1 MKSFFT
7 FLFLSFIISSVSIGQ
22 DGKLE
27 TTFGTNGTKLISSGT
42 GNAEILGI
50 LKDGNSLIGVGFSR
64 VGNFDKIA
72 MVKMDLNGNMDATF
86 GQNGLLTFPFG
97 SGHARASSIIQQPDG
112 KYLVAGWA
120 RYVNKDEYV
129 IIRLLQN
136 GSLDSSFGTNG
147 LAKGVFSNSSFAE
160 DEIAQIAL
168 LSDNKIVIAGRSY
181 NGQNDDG
188 FVACFNTDG
197 SLNKNFGTD
206 GFLIIEFDVI
216 PPSESVRAFAID
228 KSDNIYLGGDVATGF
243 NTEDAF
249 FIMKL
254 NKDGVKDTSFGTN
267 GVVTKVLSANIVA
280 GLNTMEIDAKGRIL
294 TGGGAFDT
302 DELDNN
308 YFLTRYNPNG
318 TPDMSFGQNG
328 QVILARSA
336 NESISDLIVF
346 PSGLIIAAGS
356 TGGFPSSFAMVRLFE
371 NGSQDMSFGTNGWSI
386 EKITNDFN
394 SIKSVVYSDGFIYA
408 GGTSRVDPEWRMAF
422 AKYKNKT
429 TSSTYDDL
437 SNLFSSFNLYPNP
450 TANEINLS
458 FDINA
463 EMSISISLND
473 IMGRTVQDFSLNQT
487 KFNGNNNL
495 NLQLLP
501 SLLDGM
507 YILNIH
513 TSKGL
518 FTRKIYVISEN

>member
-1 MKSFFT
+1 MKTFNL
-7 FLFLSFIISSVSIGQ
+7 FLFLSFATTSSTLGQ

-27 TTFGTNGTKLISSGT
+27 TTFGTSGSKLISSGA

-50 LKDGNSLIGVGFSR
+50 IKDGNIIVGAGFSR

-72 MVKMDLNGNMDATF
+72 MVKMDLNGKMDATF

-120 RYVNKDEYV
+120 RYVNADEYV
-129 IIRLLQN
+129 LLRVLQN
-136 GSLDSSFGTNG
+136 GNLDSSFGTNG
-147 LAKGVFSNSSFAE
+147 LVRGVFSNSSFAE
-160 DEIAQIAL
+160 DETAQIGL

-188 FVACFNTDG
+188 FVACFNVDG
-197 SLNKNFGTD
+197 KINKSFGTD
-206 GFLIIEFDVI
+206 GFLILEFGVN
-216 PPSESVRAFAID
+216 PPYESVRALSID

-249 FIMKL
+249 FILKL
-254 NKDGVKDTSFGTN
+254 NKNGVKDTSFGTN
-267 GVVTKVLSANIVA
+267 GIVTKALASNVIA
-280 GLNTMEIDAKGRIL
+280 GLNTMEIDSKGRIL

-318 TPDMSFGQNG
+318 TPDMSFGQSG
-328 QVILARSA
+328 QVILTRSA

-346 PSGLIIAAGS
+346 PSGLIIAAGT

-394 SIKSVVYSDGFIYA
+394 SINSVVYSDGFIYA

-422 AKYKNKT
+422 AKYKNKI
-429 TSSTYDDL
+429 TSSADDEIN
-437 SNLFSSFNLYPNP
+437 SLFSSFNIFPNP
-450 TANEINLS
+450 AKDEINIEV
-458 FDINA
+458 DI
-463 EMSISISLND
+463 ISEISLTIALTD
-473 IMGRTVQDFSLNQT
+473 IMGRNVQDFSLSQS
-487 KFNGNNNL
+487 KFTGKNIL
-495 NLQLLP
+495 NLKLSSSHQEGLYLLQINT
-501 SLLDGM
+501 DRGF
-507 YILNIH
+507 
-513 TSKGL
+513 
-518 FTRKIYVISEN
+518 FTKKIYKYSEN

>member
-1 MKSFFT
+1 MKPFFT
-7 FLFLSFIISSVSIGQ
+7 FLFLSFIVSSVSFGQ

-50 LKDGNSLIGVGFSR
+50 LKDDNSIIGVGFSR

-72 MVKMDLNGNMDATF
+72 MVKMDLNGKIDATF

-120 RYVNKDEYV
+120 RYGNKDEYV

-147 LAKGVFSNSSFAE
+147 LVKGVFSGSSFAE

-197 SLNKNFGTD
+197 SLNKSFGND
-206 GFLIIEFDVI
+206 GFLIITFNVN
-216 PPSESVRAFAID
+216 PPYETVRALAID
-228 KSDNIYLGGDVATGF
+228 KSDNIYLGGDVAVGF
-243 NTEDAF
+243 NIEDVF

-254 NKDGVKDTSFGTN
+254 NKDGVKDANFGTN
-267 GVVTKVLSANIVA
+267 GVVTKVLASNVIA

-318 TPDMSFGQNG
+318 TPDVSFGQNG
-328 QVILARSA
+328 QVILARSSL
-336 NESISDLIVF
+336 ESISDLIVF

-394 SIKSVVYSDGFIYA
+394 SINSVVHSDGFIYA

-429 TSSTYDDL
+429 TSSTADEVA
-437 SNLFSSFNLYPNP
+437 NLFNSFNIYPNP
-450 TANEINLS
+450 TIDEINIA
-458 FDINA
+458 FDVNS
-463 EMSISISLND
+463 ETSLLMTLID
-473 IMGRTVQDFSLNQT
+473 IMGRTVQDFPLNQT
-487 KFNGNNNL
+487 TFNGKNNL
-495 NLQLLP
+495 NLKLL
-501 SLLDGM
+501 SNLQNGLYLLKVMTD
-507 YILNIH
+507 
-513 TSKGL
+513 KGYV
-518 FTRKIYVISEN
+518 TKKIYLVSKD

>member
-7 FLFLSFIISSVSIGQ
+7 FLFLSFIISSVSFGQ

-27 TTFGTNGTKLISSGT
+27 TTFGTNGTKLISTNS
-42 GNAEILGI
+42 GNAEILSI
-50 LKDGNSLIGVGFSR
+50 LKDENKLVGVGFSR
-64 VGNFDKIA
+64 NGNFDKISI
-72 MVKMDLNGNMDATF
+72 VRMDLNGNLDTTF
-86 GQNGLLTFPFG
+86 GNTGLVTIPIG
-97 SGHARASSIIQQPDG
+97 TGHGRASSIIQQPDG
-112 KYLVAGWA
+112 KYLVAGWT
-120 RYVNKDEYV
+120 RFSNKDQYV
-129 IIRLLQN
+129 ILRILPN
-136 GSLDSSFGTNG
+136 GSLDSSFGEGG
-147 LAKGVFSNSSFAE
+147 LVTGVFSNSSFAE

-181 NGQNDDG
+181 NGQDDDG

-197 SLNKNFGTD
+197 TINQSFGTN
-206 GFLIIEFDVI
+206 GVVIVKFDVI
-216 PPSESVRAFAID
+216 PPYESVRALAID
-228 KSDNIYLGGDVATGF
+228 KSDNIYLGGDVAVGF
-243 NTEDAF
+243 NIEDAF

-267 GVVTKVLSANIVA
+267 GVVTKVLSANVIA

-346 PSGLIIAAGS
+346 PSGLIIAAGT

-371 NGSQDMSFGTNGWSI
+371 NGSQDISFGTNGWSI

-408 GGTSRVDPEWRMAF
+408 GGTSRVDPEWKMAF
-422 AKYKNKT
+422 AKYKNKI

-437 SNLFSSFNLYPNP
+437 TNLFSSFNLYPNP

-458 FDINA
+458 FDTNV

-501 SLLDGM
+501 SLLDGI

-518 FTRKIYVISEN
+518 FTRKIYVSP